1 MNCDRAN
8 LSRCSYT
15 HIRAEQPNAGGD
27 DIVHLPLLKITAGIF
42 LHQFDHEI
50 SREHLPIMRVAAKI

>member
-42 LHQFDHEI
+42 PHQFDHEI